1 MLQNFMNRGPEVSSL
16 SIVML
21 SEGIYLSKVDPE
33 SGLEAASF
41 HELTDNNWDFVLSS
55 ALKEHKC
62 QNLNATVTLGSHLY
76 QSYHIDKPAVPKEEW
91 PVALPFLLKDLIT
104 ERVNEIVTDGVELGD
119 SNKIQAYV
127 VIKRFVEQ
135 LKQVL
140 DHRSVKLLNITPE
153 DEVWAHARSD
163 VPAFMLLHRSQNS
176 DFKIGAFVNQSSVF
190 QRTVRGVE
198 SPITGEFAS
207 SLQIDALALELQRS
221 MDYLSAQLKQV
232 QINKLFICCDDENT
246 EELREALQERL
257 NVMVEPLLLSDVT
270 QKSGEVLVYEAY
282 QLGLKGV
289 NLYPEHLK
297 PKKDRFNLDIVAA
310 SWAAMFLIMMVIYS
324 FYSYKNHQLDEQITV
339 ANRQATELTNEVAV
353 LNKKLAAHKPSPAKL
368 AAVDRLREDVKT
380 KQESLKVISSF
391 DSQLQVGYSGI
402 MSGLSSIDRSD
413 ISLTSIDIK
422 NGKMNIQGLAKSPEV
437 IPSWVQ
443 QFKNEMNLVGRTF
456 ESLSISRD
464 ENNVVI
470 FSLRSKS
477 GDED

>member
-1 MLQNFMNRGPEVSSL
+1 M
-16 SIVML
+16 
-21 SEGIYLSKVDPE
+21 SKVDPE

-41 HELTDNNWDFVLSS
+41 YELTDNNWDFVLSS
-55 ALKEHKC
+55 ALKEHQC

-76 QSYHIDKPAVPKEEW
+76 QSYQIDKPAIPKEEW
-91 PVALPFLLKDLIT
+91 SVALPFLLKDLIT
-104 ERVNEIVTDGVELGD
+104 ERVNEIVADGVELAD

-163 VPAFMLLHRSQNS
+163 VPAYMLLHRSQNS
-176 DFKIGAFVNQSSVF
+176 EFKIGAFVNQSSAF

-232 QINKLFICCDDENT
+232 QINKLFLCCDDENT

-289 NLYPEHLK
+289 NLYPAHLQ
-297 PKKDRFNLDIVAA
+297 PKKEVFNLDLVAV
-310 SWAAMFLIMMVIYS
+310 SWALLFLLMMVIYS
-324 FYSYKNHQLDEQITV
+324 VYNYKNNQLDSQIAV
-339 ANRQATELTNEVAV
+339 ANGQATELTNEVAV

-368 AAVDRLREDVKT
+368 AAVERLRDDVKT
-380 KQESLKVISSF
+380 KQASLKVISSF

-402 MSGLSSIDRSD
+402 MSGLASIDRHD

-456 ESLSISRD
+456 ERLSIGRD

-470 FSLRSKS
+470 FSLRSKD
-477 GDED
+477 GDDN